1 MALGAY
7 NALRGAHKVV
17 YADNCRWLHAA
28 RQPHGT
34 RAERLGITPS
44 WSGPTWLR
52 LLGSVARQLCERSRR
67 SMSEH
72 ELKSSAISDM
82 RLCDAFSVCSEPS
95 EPIAAG
101 KHSRLL
107 CETLRCSRWP
117 SAAVI
122 SEKPSSVSA

>member
-1 MALGAY
+1 
-7 NALRGAHKVV
+7 
-17 YADNCRWLHAA
+17 
-28 RQPHGT
+28 
-34 RAERLGITPS
+34 
-44 WSGPTWLR
+44 
-52 LLGSVARQLCERSRR
+52 
-67 SMSEH
+67 MSEH

-122 SEKPSSVSA
+122 SEKPSSVSACVQRVSAFRKKAPNRRTR